1 MKQKDYNKSAES
13 TPGTTHL
20 PKLLRRYETAD
31 LAIREKTRFIYYS
44 CLFALILMLLLI
56 AATAYIQLTF
66 SDYGGISIPVISSEI
81 SVLILFVICLVLL
94 VKGKYGLS
102 SHLVITSGILGVWL
116 VMWIDTSR
124 VIARLDTIVM
134 IIALLNLTP
143 LFITKY
149 RSFILLY
156 ILVNLAILI
165 VYMETRYEQ
174 LGLTRAGMLEFI
186 MDTSIAMLFTG
197 IIGLAIF
204 GINKRVLDKAH
215 AEINERK
222 QAENALALSEKKLR
236 DLTQLLPQT
245 IYEADLQGNITY
257 VNRRGFSMFGYS
269 EEDLKNGINILS
281 ILSPEQRDMAMKN
294 ISSLIQGNVIQGQKY
309 TAVRKNGTSFPIQSY
324 SIAVLEDKK
333 PVGLRGLI
341 IDISESVQNEKALRE
356 SQELMAEL
364 LNGIPLPTFMLDYKG
379 TLLYLNN
386 ALAKDFGRS
395 VEELLGM
402 NAYDLLPEGVS
413 QDRRHA
419 INKVFEDG
427 KPVSFDDTNNGRY
440 YTNYVY
446 PILDKKGNTLHVV
459 IFALDITDLKQ
470 AEKGLKER
478 EELFKSLIKYAP
490 YPTVLTDLEGRYLVV
505 NDAFIE
511 SSGFT
516 EDEVIGK
523 DTREIGFNIEEGSL
537 QAIAREMQNSGK
549 IDNLEIQMLANDG
562 RMREYLYSSRIIQW
576 NNKPHI
582 LNLIFEITDRKVL
595 ERELEKYRNHLELL
609 VSERTEELA
618 STNEELTSTNEELI
632 NQREKLQAA
641 LNRLNEAQQQ
651 LVQSEKMA
659 SLGLLSAGIAHEIN
673 NPLNFIHGGILGIEE
688 YFKDNLQDHIEE
700 VYPMINAIHVGVRRA
715 SKIVTSL
722 NHYSRQ
728 YDLPHNECNMHVI
741 IDNCLIMLQSQL
753 KARIHVRK
761 KYTNKSCSVAGN
773 EGQLHQALL
782 NIIANSEQSIE
793 ETGSISILTEVVDAN
808 LLIKIT
814 DTGCGISPDN
824 LKKIFDPFFTTR
836 APGRGTGLGLSITY
850 NIIMEHNGNI
860 YYESTP
866 GKGTTAFV
874 TLPVTVK

>member
-1 MKQKDYNKSAES
+1 
-13 TPGTTHL
+13 
-20 PKLLRRYETAD
+20 
-31 LAIREKTRFIYYS
+31 
-44 CLFALILMLLLI
+44 
-56 AATAYIQLTF
+56 
-66 SDYGGISIPVISSEI
+66 
-81 SVLILFVICLVLL
+81 
-94 VKGKYGLS
+94 
-102 SHLVITSGILGVWL
+102 
-116 VMWIDTSR
+116 
-124 VIARLDTIVM
+124 
-134 IIALLNLTP
+134 
-143 LFITKY
+143 
-149 RSFILLY
+149 
-156 ILVNLAILI
+156 
-165 VYMETRYEQ
+165 
-174 LGLTRAGMLEFI
+174 
-186 MDTSIAMLFTG
+186 
-197 IIGLAIF
+197 
-204 GINKRVLDKAH
+204 
-215 AEINERK
+215 
-222 QAENALALSEKKLR
+222 
-236 DLTQLLPQT
+236 
-245 IYEADLQGNITY
+245 
-257 VNRRGFSMFGYS
+257 
-269 EEDLKNGINILS
+269 
-281 ILSPEQRDMAMKN
+281 
-294 ISSLIQGNVIQGQKY
+294 
-309 TAVRKNGTSFPIQSY
+309 
-324 SIAVLEDKK
+324 
-333 PVGLRGLI
+333 
-341 IDISESVQNEKALRE
+341 
-356 SQELMAEL
+356 
-364 LNGIPLPTFMLDYKG
+364 
-379 TLLYLNN
+379 
-386 ALAKDFGRS
+386 
-395 VEELLGM
+395 
-402 NAYDLLPEGVS
+402 
-413 QDRRHA
+413 
-419 INKVFEDG
+419 
-427 KPVSFDDTNNGRY
+427 
-440 YTNYVY
+440 
-446 PILDKKGNTLHVV
+446 
-459 IFALDITDLKQ
+459 
-470 AEKGLKER
+470 
-478 EELFKSLIKYAP
+478 
-490 YPTVLTDLEGRYLVV
+490 
-505 NDAFIE
+505 
-511 SSGFT
+511 
-516 EDEVIGK
+516 
-523 DTREIGFNIEEGSL
+523 
-537 QAIAREMQNSGK
+537 
-549 IDNLEIQMLANDG
+549 
-562 RMREYLYSSRIIQW
+562 
-576 NNKPHI
+576 
-582 LNLIFEITDRKVL
+582 LIFEITDRKVL

-793 ETGSISILTEVVDAN
+793 ETGSISILTEVVDTN